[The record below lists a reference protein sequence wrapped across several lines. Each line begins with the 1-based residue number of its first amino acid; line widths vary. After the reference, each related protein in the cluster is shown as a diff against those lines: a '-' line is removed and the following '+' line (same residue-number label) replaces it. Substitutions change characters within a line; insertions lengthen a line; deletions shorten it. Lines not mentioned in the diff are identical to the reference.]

1 MKLQPAVEVVAGAW
15 SRAFRRVKFTF
26 MIEASTYLS
35 IVLLIVDYV
44 FAAFVVLCLPL
55 STLNKLDYI
64 SLPSRG
70 QQTPRTFG
78 KSVQCAEETM
88 W

>member
-1 MKLQPAVEVVAGAW
+1 
-15 SRAFRRVKFTF
+15 

-55 STLNKLDYI
+55 DSEQVRLHIVAFTRATNSSHIRQVGPVRRRNDVVTVTRRVLDVDRARVNA
-64 SLPSRG
+64 S
-70 QQTPRTFG
+70 
-78 KSVQCAEETM
+78 E
-88 W
+88 